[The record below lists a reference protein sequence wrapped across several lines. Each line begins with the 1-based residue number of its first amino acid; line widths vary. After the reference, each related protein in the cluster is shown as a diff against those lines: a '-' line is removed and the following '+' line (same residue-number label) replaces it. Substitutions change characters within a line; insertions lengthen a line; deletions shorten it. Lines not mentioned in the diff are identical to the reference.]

1 MQQIRWGRCFRHFHF
16 RHEEELQPEPA
27 VPGVVGAE
35 EDLGGAGEWWECYKV
50 LTQTWPLA
58 SPPPIFRS

>member
-50 LTQTWPLA
+50 LAHIHGQP
-58 SPPPIFRS
+58 SSFFQS

>member
-1 MQQIRWGRCFRHFHF
+1 MQQIRWGRCFRPFRF

-35 EDLGGAGEWWECYKV
+35 EDLGGAGEW
-50 LTQTWPLA
+50 
-58 SPPPIFRS
+58 